1 MKQLKL
7 YYIDNKYIQ
16 YLRKYD
22 NKILYNKNTTRPY
35 IGIVY
40 TYKEINYFAPLSS
53 PKAKHRKIKDNA
65 VDVFK
70 IDNGILGVINI
81 NNMIPVPK
89 EFLIEVLPLITDKKY
104 KVLLEN
110 QLTFINN
117 HKSKL
122 YSKVLQFQSR
132 YRKGFLSKNILD
144 RSCDL
149 NLLEEKY
156 VQYIEKNSNI

>member
-7 YYIDNKYIQ
+7 YYIENNYVE
-16 YLRKYD
+16 YLRSYD
-22 NKILYNKNTTRPY
+22 NRIPYNKNSTRPY
-35 IGIVY
+35 IGVVY
-40 TYKEINYFAPLSS
+40 TYKEIEYFAPLSS
-53 PKAKHRKIKDNA
+53 PKPKHKQIKDNA

-70 IDNGILGVINI
+70 LDKGNLGVINI

-89 EFLIEVLPLITDKKY
+89 EVLIEVLPLVKDKKY
-104 KVLLEN
+104 KILLEN

-132 YRKGFLSKNILD
+132 YRKGFLSKNILN
-144 RSCDL
+144 RCCNL

-156 VQYIEKNSNI
+156 I

>member
-7 YYIDNKYIQ
+7 YYIQNNYIE
-16 YLRKYD
+16 YLRNYD
-22 NKILYNKNTTRPY
+22 NRIPYNKNLTRPY

-53 PKAKHRKIKDNA
+53 PKTKHKRIKDNA

-70 IDNGILGVINI
+70 LDKGNLGVINI

-89 EFLIEVLPLITDKKY
+89 EVLTEVLPLVTDEKY
-104 KVLLEN
+104 KILLEN

-132 YRKGFLSKNILD
+132 YRKGFLSNNILN
-144 RSCDL
+144 RCNI

-156 VQYIEKNSNI
+156 IQYIEKNYNI

>member
-1 MKQLKL
+1 
-7 YYIDNKYIQ
+7 
-16 YLRKYD
+16 
-22 NKILYNKNTTRPY
+22 
-35 IGIVY
+35 
-40 TYKEINYFAPLSS
+40 
-53 PKAKHRKIKDNA
+53 
-65 VDVFK
+65 
-70 IDNGILGVINI
+70 
-81 NNMIPVPK
+81 MIPVPK

-144 RSCDL
+144 RSCNL